1 MRDICASS
9 RAINMIGPVSCANWF
24 MTSGITASR
33 QPNICLE
40 AAILLIKFIFLF
52 LNFKISQS
60 RGSIIKYKKGKKN
73 LTIIDESYNNIENDN
88 DRFFKILSVIDD
100 LMSKS
105 MEELHEMYVES
116 LPTIIYNQNVVRDMN
131 PNVLLDKLFDRISRV

>member
-1 MRDICASS
+1 MLDIAKDL
-9 RAINMIGPVSCANWF
+9 G
-24 MTSGITASR
+24 
-33 QPNICLE
+33 
-40 AAILLIKFIFLF
+40 
-52 LNFKISQS
+52 FKTF
-60 RGSIIKYKKGKKN
+60 N
-73 LTIIDESYNNIENDN
+73 PIIDESYNNIENDN

-105 MEELHEMYVES
+105 MEELHEIYVES

>member
-1 MRDICASS
+1 M
-9 RAINMIGPVSCANWF
+9 V
-24 MTSGITASR
+24 GITNMLDIAKD
-33 QPNICLE
+33 LG
-40 AAILLIKFIFLF
+40 
-52 LNFKISQS
+52 FKTF
-60 RGSIIKYKKGKKN
+60 N
-73 LTIIDESYNNIENDN
+73 PIIDESYNNIENDN

>member
-1 MRDICASS
+1 MVGIPNMLDIAKDL
-9 RAINMIGPVSCANWF
+9 G
-24 MTSGITASR
+24 
-33 QPNICLE
+33 
-40 AAILLIKFIFLF
+40 
-52 LNFKISQS
+52 FKTF
-60 RGSIIKYKKGKKN
+60 N
-73 LTIIDESYNNIENDN
+73 PIIDESYNNIENDN